1 MTIAALNKL
10 PQPAL
15 KEALF
20 QCCGSATW
28 VERMSRR
35 FPFQNEDALYQAAAE
50 VWESCT
56 TGDWKEAFSHHPLIG
71 DLEGLQKKFAGTA
84 QWAAA
89 EQAAVEKAA
98 NVTLLALAEGNRA
111 YLQKFGYIF
120 IVCATGK
127 SADEMLQ
134 LLEERLPNA
143 PEKEIKI
150 AVAEQGKITK
160 IRLQKL
166 LVV

>member
-1 MTIAALNKL
+1 MTITALNKL
-10 PQPAL
+10 SQPAL

-20 QCCGSATW
+20 QCCGSTTW

-35 FPFQNEDALYQAAAE
+35 FPFQDEDALYQAATE

-56 TGDWKEAFSHHPLIG
+56 VGDWKEAFSHHPMIG
-71 DLEGLQKKFAGTA
+71 DLEDLEKKFAGTA
-84 QWAAA
+84 RWATA
-89 EQAAVEKAA
+89 EQAAVEHAA
-98 NVTLLALAEGNRA
+98 NVTLLLLADSNRA

-127 SADEMLQ
+127 SAEEMLQ
-134 LLEERLPNA
+134 LLEQRLPNEPA
-143 PEKEIKI
+143 KEIWI
-150 AVAEQGKITK
+150 AMAEQGKITR

-166 LVV
+166 LAV

>member
-1 MTIAALNKL
+1 MTIEALNKL
-10 PQPAL
+10 TQPVL
-15 KEALF
+15 KETLF
-20 QCCGSATW
+20 QCCGSTTW

-35 FPFQNEDALYQAAAE
+35 FPFQDEAALYQAATE

-56 TGDWKEAFSHHPLIG
+56 VGDWKEAFSHHPMIG
-71 DLEGLQKKFAGTA
+71 DLEDLEKKFAGTA
-84 QWAAA
+84 QWATA
-89 EQAAVEKAA
+89 EQAAVQHAT
-98 NVTLLALAEGNRA
+98 NVTLLLLADANRA

-127 SADEMLQ
+127 SAAEMLQ
-134 LLEERLPNA
+134 LLEERLTNEPA
-143 PEKEIKI
+143 KEIWI
-150 AVAEQGKITK
+150 AMAEQSKITR

>member
-1 MTIAALNKL
+1 MTIEALNKL
-10 PQPAL
+10 APAAL
-15 KEALF
+15 KETLF

-35 FPFQNEDALYQAAAE
+35 FPFQDEAALYQAAAE

-56 TGDWKEAFSHHPLIG
+56 TGDWKEAFSHHPMIG
-71 DLEGLQKKFAGTA
+71 DLEDLQKKFAGTA
-84 QWAAA
+84 QWAAN
-89 EQAAVEKAA
+89 EQAAVQHAA
-98 NVTLLALAEGNRA
+98 NVTLLLLAEGNRA

-127 SADEMLQ
+127 SAAEMLQ
-134 LLEERLPNA
+134 LLEERLSNT
-143 PEKEIKI
+143 PETEIKI
-150 AVAEQGKITK
+150 AMAEQGKITR

-166 LVV
+166 LAV

>member
-1 MTIAALNKL
+1 MTIEALNKL
-10 PQPAL
+10 APAVL
-15 KEALF
+15 KETLF

-35 FPFQNEDALYQAAAE
+35 FPLQDEAALYQAAAE

-56 TGDWKEAFSHHPLIG
+56 AGDWKEAFSHHPLIG

-89 EQAAVEKAA
+89 EQAAVERAT
-98 NVTLLALAEGNRA
+98 NITLRALADGNRA

-134 LLEERLPNA
+134 LLEERLPNT
-143 PEKEIKI
+143 PETEIKI
-150 AVAEQGKITK
+150 AMAEQGKITQ

-166 LVV
+166 LAV

>member
-1 MTIAALNKL
+1 MTIEALNKL
-10 PQPAL
+10 PPAAL
-15 KEALF
+15 KEALHK
-20 QCCGSATW
+20 CCGSATW

-35 FPFQNEDALYQAAAE
+35 FPFQNETALYQAAAE

-71 DLEGLQKKFAGTA
+71 DLDALQKKFASTA
-84 QWAAA
+84 QWAAG
-89 EQAAVEKAA
+89 EQAAVQKAA
-98 NVTLLALAEGNRA
+98 TVTLLALADGNRA

-120 IVCATGK
+120 IVCATGR
-127 SADEMLQ
+127 SAAEMLQ

-143 PEKEIKI
+143 PETEIKI
-150 AVAEQGKITK
+150 AMAEQGKITK

>member
-1 MTIAALNKL
+1 MTIQALNKL
-10 PQPAL
+10 SQPAL

-20 QCCGSATW
+20 QCCGSTTW

-35 FPFQNEDALYQAAAE
+35 FPFQDEDALYQAATE

-56 TGDWKEAFSHHPLIG
+56 VGDWKEAFSHHPMIG
-71 DLEGLQKKFAGTA
+71 DLEDLEKKFAGTA
-84 QWAAA
+84 RWATA
-89 EQAAVEKAA
+89 EQAAVEHAA
-98 NVTLLALAEGNRA
+98 NVTLLLLADSNRA

-127 SADEMLQ
+127 SAEEMLQ
-134 LLEERLPNA
+134 LLEQRLPNEPA
-143 PEKEIKI
+143 KEIWI
-150 AVAEQGKITK
+150 AMAEQGKITR

-166 LVV
+166 LAV